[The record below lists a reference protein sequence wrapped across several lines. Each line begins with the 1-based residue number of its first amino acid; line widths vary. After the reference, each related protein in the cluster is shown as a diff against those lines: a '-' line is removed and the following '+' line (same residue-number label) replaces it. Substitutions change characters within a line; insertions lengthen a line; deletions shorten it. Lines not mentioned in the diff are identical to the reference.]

1 MFSAQLSMFW
11 LAIGFSAL
19 VKSEGADVKEL
30 RAYGPGGP
38 LDPITECGRI
48 FSNQEGIHVSVI
60 GAPEEQWITQA
71 QKDADVVF
79 GGADY
84 MLTELTLKFPD
95 FIDKSTR
102 TELYSRDAVILVR
115 RGNPKKIAEFK
126 DLAQPGIKIVD
137 VPAQVRLVSGKI
149 SLVSPGLLTSR
160 NRSLCLLRAALPR
173 LAPGKADPSLDAWI
187 TFRTW
192 QYRLPEATEIV
203 EIDRKYRPSR
213 ATPIAIAKTSSDP
226 ALAQK
231 FIDYLK
237 SDAGKAIFQKWGYN

>member
-48 FSNQEGIHVSVI
+48 FSNQEGIQVSVI

-173 LAPGKADPSLDAWI
+173 LAPGKPIPRWTHGLLSADGTTDCQKRQKSLRSTGNIGPAAQPRLRSLRPVPIRRSRRSLSI
-187 TFRTW
+187 T
-192 QYRLPEATEIV
+192 
-203 EIDRKYRPSR
+203 
-213 ATPIAIAKTSSDP
+213 
-226 ALAQK
+226 
-231 FIDYLK
+231 
-237 SDAGKAIFQKWGYN
+237 

>member
-19 VKSEGADVKEL
+19 VKSEGADVKKL

-38 LDPITECGRI
+38 LDPITECGGI

-71 QKDADVVF
+71 QQDADVVF

-126 DLAQPGIKIVD
+126 DLAHPGIKIVD
-137 VPAQVRLVSGKI
+137 VTGAGQVGLWEDIASLAGVADLQKQIALSVTSSAAAVSAWKSRSI
-149 SLVSPGLLTSR
+149 SGRMDYFPHVAIPTAGSDR
-160 NRSLCLLRAALPR
+160 NR
-173 LAPGKADPSLDAWI
+173 
-187 TFRTW
+187 
-192 QYRLPEATEIV
+192 
-203 EIDRKYRPSR
+203 
-213 ATPIAIAKTSSDP
+213 
-226 ALAQK
+226 
-231 FIDYLK
+231 
-237 SDAGKAIFQKWGYN
+237 

>member
-1 MFSAQLSMFW
+1 
-11 LAIGFSAL
+11 
-19 VKSEGADVKEL
+19 VKEL

-48 FSNQEGIHVSVI
+48 FSNREGIHVTVI

-95 FIDKSTR
+95 FINESTR
-102 TELYSRDAVILVR
+102 TKLYSRDAVILVR
-115 RGNPKKIAEFK
+115 SGNHKKIAEFK

-137 VPAQVRLVSGKI
+137 VTGAGQVGLWEDIASLAGIADLQKQIALSVTSSAAAVS
-149 SLVSPGLLTSR
+149 
-160 NRSLCLLRAALPR
+160 AW
-173 LAPGKADPSLDAWI
+173 KADPSLDAWI

-192 QYRLPEATEIV
+192 HYRLPEATEIV

-213 ATPIAIAKTSSDP
+213 ATPIAITKTSSDP

>member
-19 VKSEGADVKEL
+19 VKSEGADVKKL

-48 FSNQEGIHVSVI
+48 FSNQEGIQVSVI

-137 VPAQVRLVSGKI
+137 VTGAGQVGLWEDIASLAGVADLQKQIALSVTSSAAAVS
-149 SLVSPGLLTSR
+149 
-160 NRSLCLLRAALPR
+160 AW
-173 LAPGKADPSLDAWI
+173 KADPSLDAWI